1 MQIIA
6 KGSNLKFFEVLS
18 SKTRLEIIE
27 MLSTKEMNIKE
38 ISERLSISSSIVT
51 RHISLMEE
59 IGFLETDFVPALR
72 GRQKIC
78 RLKEKS
84 IRVIFDTEHRTKD
97 YKTVVPIGSYSQALD
112 IKAPCGI
119 ANKNGAIGV
128 SDDPRY
134 FLIPDRYSLEKVWYS
149 QGVLKYSIN
158 ELDFVNIS
166 SLKLK
171 MLLSMNSH
179 NSICEHGNVFFGI
192 CNIKVCDC
200 ELKVSKGA
208 HVVTLEFSRN
218 GVYFNDEKISDFDI
232 KEIATDK
239 KKFSF
244 EIGVAYSS
252 NKPAVMN
259 LCTNDIIPGI
269 KVEAIVDL

>member
-84 IRVIFDTEHRTKD
+84 IRVIFDPEQRTKD

-128 SDDPRY
+128 CDDPRY

-149 QGVLKYSIN
+149 QGVLKYSID

-171 MLLSMNSH
+171 ISFP
-179 NSICEHGNVFFGI
+179 SINTFPDVGRSTPPI
-192 CNIKVCDC
+192 KCNKVDLP
-200 ELKVSKGA
+200 EPDA
-208 HVVTLEFSRN
+208 PT
-218 GVYFNDEKISDFDI
+218 
-232 KEIATDK
+232 IATNSP
-239 KKFSF
+239 FST
-244 EIGVAYSS
+244 EKDTLSRATTLVV
-252 NKPAVMN
+252 P
-259 LCTNDIIPGI
+259 LP
-269 KVEAIVDL
+269 